1 MRNFE
6 HVAEDFL
13 IERLFFFLKY
23 GDLIYMLLLGFFQFL
38 LLLLLLLLIP
48 SPLGTL
54 LPSSSYPT
62 KISNLT
68 LALIIL

>member
-6 HVAEDFL
+6 HVADDFL
-13 IERLFFFLKY
+13 IERLFFFWKY

-38 LLLLLLLLIP
+38 LLLLLLLIP

-54 LPSSSYPT
+54 LPSSNYPT
-62 KISNLT
+62 TISNLT